1 MLKVGI
7 HCDGCAKKVTKV
19 LNKIE
24 GKKESF
30 FKRKLFEFFVY
41 FKFHCQVSLFS
52 ALLFLPKRLR
62 DVLD

>member
-1 MLKVGI
+1 VLKVGI

-41 FKFHCQVSLFS
+41 FNFSLSGQSVQCSTFS
-52 ALLFLPKRLR
+52 P
-62 DVLD
+62 

>member
-1 MLKVGI
+1 VLKVGI

-41 FKFHCQVSLFS
+41 FKFSLSGQSVQCSTFS
-52 ALLFLPKRLR
+52 P
-62 DVLD
+62 